1 MNVHSKLE
9 VFNRILKYKE
19 QSKMKNTVEMKY
31 TVQGINSRL
40 KDSKEW
46 NSELKDRLMEIFAT
60 EQNKEKSKK
69 RNEDSLRPQEQ
80 HQAH

>member
-1 MNVHSKLE
+1 
-9 VFNRILKYKE
+9 
-19 QSKMKNTVEMKY
+19 MKNTVEMKY

>member
-9 VFNRILKYKE
+9 VCNRILKYKE

-69 RNEDSLRPQEQ
+69 RNEDSLRPQE